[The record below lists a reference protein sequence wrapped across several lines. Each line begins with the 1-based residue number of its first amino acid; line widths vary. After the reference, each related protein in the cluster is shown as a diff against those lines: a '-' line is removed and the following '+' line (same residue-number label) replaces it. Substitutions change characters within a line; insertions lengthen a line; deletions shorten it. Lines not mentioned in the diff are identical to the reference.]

1 MTVIDVNSGRF
12 IGKKSHEEN
21 SLKVNIE
28 ASIEIVN
35 QLRIRDIGGLIVID
49 FIDLA
54 DTKNR
59 KKVYTEL
66 KKYLWKDHAKSSVS
80 EFSDFGLLQM
90 TRQRIGLNIQHSQT
104 DLLNTFWTW

>member
-1 MTVIDVNSGRF
+1 MWLKSGAFLIIEHTEAMTVIDVNSGRF

-28 ASIEIVN
+28 ISIEIVN

-66 KKYLWKDHAKSSVS
+66 KNIYGKIMLN
-80 EFSDFGLLQM
+80 LQF
-90 TRQRIGLNIQHSQT
+90 LNFQI
-104 DLLNTFWTW
+104 LVYFK